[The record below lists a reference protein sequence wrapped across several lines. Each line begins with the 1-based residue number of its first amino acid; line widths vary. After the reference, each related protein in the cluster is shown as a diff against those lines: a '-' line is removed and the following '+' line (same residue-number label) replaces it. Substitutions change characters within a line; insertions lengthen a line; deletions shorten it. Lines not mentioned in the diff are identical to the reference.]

1 MPRKRAADPARPVS
15 ISMTQADIDRIQELE
30 VRGRRGYSSVVKWAL
45 KQATNDPYEQ
55 FERFVDNEGNLPIFE
70 HLRAFMHRIMTG
82 QANPAH
88 FSYEMKQEMNKII
101 LAWIIINEKNGE
113 DIGLVFQSMFDTN
126 YYKHFGPKEEE

>member
-55 FERFVDNEGNLPIFE
+55 FDRFVEGEGNLPIFE
-70 HLRAFMHRIMTG
+70 HLRAFMAHI
-82 QANPAH
+82 AAKKINPAH
-88 FSYEMKQEMNKII
+88 FSTDMQRNMRLMAMY
-101 LAWIIINEKNGE
+101 WIVWHEKNVGPIE
-113 DIGLVFQSMFDTN
+113 DTIAEMFEHPVYISMMEKVD
-126 YYKHFGPKEEE
+126 